1 MLGAFDFSPAK
12 FNVSNMKIWEVILT
26 SIELMCLGGSL
37 IVIVGATIYLL
48 FLLRGRRIAVF
59 KSEDI
64 RNEEIYRNK
73 ESHAALWLID
83 KYTRIVNEVRPIVQK
98 KQKAFDNAMVAI
110 IVGIMMY
117 VVAVLLEKE
126 DFEVPNRDK
135 TMDDIKNGKGLP
147 QLSSAEG
154 SNHQTGI
161 TTEQR
166 AEKGITYEIF
176 THHGEKRSNRE
187 Q

>member
-1 MLGAFDFSPAK
+1 M
-12 FNVSNMKIWEVILT
+12 
-26 SIELMCLGGSL
+26 
-37 IVIVGATIYLL
+37 
-48 FLLRGRRIAVF
+48 
-59 KSEDI
+59 
-64 RNEEIYRNK
+64 
-73 ESHAALWLID
+73 
-83 KYTRIVNEVRPIVQK
+83 
-98 KQKAFDNAMVAI
+98 
-110 IVGIMMY
+110 
-117 VVAVLLEKE
+117 
-126 DFEVPNRDK
+126 PNRDK
-135 TMDDIKNGKGLP
+135 ATDHIKNGKGLP